1 MSSPLASLE
10 RVLRIGVAV
19 LALAVAILAN
29 VRAHA
34 APSLVW
40 KLAHD
45 VPAVTIELKVVTLSE
60 LKSVLHKHDPRNQLA
75 APKTVGFSLLMR
87 NTAGAYRCEIYVLRA
102 NDSETIE
109 HETRHCH
116 GWVHP

>member
-45 VPAVTIELKVVTLSE
+45 VPAVTIERDPKVPVPIMTASVSPYLKPIRL
-60 LKSVLHKHDPRNQLA
+60 
-75 APKTVGFSLLMR
+75 
-87 NTAGAYRCEIYVLRA
+87 
-102 NDSETIE
+102 
-109 HETRHCH
+109 
-116 GWVHP
+116 